1 MAYEIGTVRQ
11 DSYSNWSEGQDRP
24 ARENRRGEL
33 VTANNYQQFVMDGRV
48 FVSNGGSGTTP
59 ITFAG
64 AYDAD
69 APDFFLNVPIGI
81 TVIPL
86 RVQVIYDA
94 VGTEAT
100 MEIIGLYSNT
110 GDSSATGTAGT
121 IMNMRTDN
129 PRVSSCAVT
138 VAVDAAGITDPNAGV
153 FAEFWRY
160 ARPLTD
166 TVATTEN
173 DRLPLVFDW
182 SAFRDGPAPVI
193 VGNSPGACLAVYAA
207 SQAGTGFITVEWV
220 EIPTVSA
227 T

>member
-1 MAYEIGTVRQ
+1 MATEISIVRQ
-11 DSYSNWSEGQDRP
+11 GSYGDYAEGQER
-24 ARENRRGEL
+24 ASRSNRRGEL
-33 VTANNYQQFVMDGRV
+33 VTANNYQQFVSDGRV
-48 FVSNGGSGTTP
+48 FVCNGGVGTTP

-69 APDFFLNVPIGI
+69 APDFFLNVPVGT

-86 RVQVIYDA
+86 RVQVVFDA
-94 VGTEAT
+94 VGTEST

-129 PRVSSCAVT
+129 PRSSNCTAT
-138 VAVDAAGITDPNAGV
+138 VAIDAAGITDPNAGV
-153 FAEFWRY
+153 FGEFWRF

-173 DRLPLVFDW
+173 DRLPLVFTW
-182 SAFRDGPAPVI
+182 SAFSDGPAPVI

-220 EIPTVSA
+220 EIPSTSA
-227 T
+227 V